1 MENNAGMIKPE
12 LTELPQISDRMSFIY
27 LEHCV
32 INREDSAVKVTDMN
46 GDVFIP
52 AAAITTLLLGPG
64 CKITH
69 RAMELIDDSGIGI
82 VWVGEHG
89 VRYYAHGRALNSH
102 TRLLLKQ
109 AEFVSNTRK
118 HLDVVRKMYQM
129 RFPNE
134 DVSGLTLQQLRGR
147 EGSRVRATYREY
159 AKKWNIPWK
168 GREYDPDDF
177 TSGTPV
183 NQALSAGN
191 VCLYGLAHSVI
202 CALGC
207 SAGLGFVHVG
217 HECSFAY
224 DIADLYKAET
234 TIPIAFEMAAKV
246 RDEFEDRCPQDF
258 SGMIRRRLRDEMV
271 KKHLLERMVHDIKY
285 LLSDDENTGEEENAV
300 YLWDNMKERVENGKQ
315 YREKGVGEDGS
326 DNHE

>member
-1 MENNAGMIKPE
+1 MQNNAGMIKPE
-12 LTELPQISDRMSFIY
+12 LAELPQVSDRMSFVY

-32 INREDSAVKVTDMN
+32 INREDSAVKVTDMD

-52 AAAITTLLLGPG
+52 AAAITTLFLGPG
-64 CKITH
+64 CRITH
-69 RAMELIDDSGIGI
+69 RAMELIGDSGIGV

-102 TRLLLKQ
+102 TRLLVKQ
-109 AEFVSNTRK
+109 AELVSNTRK
-118 HLDVVRKMYQM
+118 HLAVVRKMYQM

-159 AKKWNIPWK
+159 SKKWNIPWT
-168 GREYDPDDF
+168 GREYDPEDF
-177 TSGTPV
+177 SSGTPV

-246 RDEFEDRCPQDF
+246 QNEFADKIPQDF
-258 SGMIRRRLRDEMV
+258 SGMIRRRLRDEIV
-271 KKHLLERMVHDIKY
+271 KRRLLERMIHDIKY
-285 LLSDDENTGEEENAV
+285 LLSDSDDGEEEEKAV
-300 YLWDNMKERVENGKQ
+300 YLWDNKKDRVENGRQ
-315 YREKGVGEDGS
+315 YRENGVEEDGS